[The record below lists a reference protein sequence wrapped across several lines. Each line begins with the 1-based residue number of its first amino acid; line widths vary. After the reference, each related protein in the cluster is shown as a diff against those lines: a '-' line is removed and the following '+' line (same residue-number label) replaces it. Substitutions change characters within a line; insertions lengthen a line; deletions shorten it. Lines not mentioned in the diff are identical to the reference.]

1 MPILSTNKHNF
12 SPPRECES
20 DDTAQ
25 QWLHPIF
32 EIIASR
38 NRSKEDLTSI
48 LRCLMTTIIGNLRI
62 SFHSTLKTRAQPFF
76 TVHCGQFTLKIDNIL
91 GILWIQRFKFQKNL
105 FSRTKSGPTYRQFTL
120 KIDNMLWI
128 LWIQSFKF
136 QNPFFTIQ
144 SRADSLLTQKVM
156 WRIRSVCFD
165 FIKAA
170 LPDNETVLLKIIHDG
185 VNDTLL
191 IYFSRIVHT
200 KKNEEFR
207 VQNCSRR
214 LWKLKNYK
222 LHCTHFISQS
232 QRTISK

>member
-1 MPILSTNKHNF
+1 MPILSTNKYNF

-62 SFHSTLKTRAQPFF
+62 SFTAHWKLEHSPSSQFIVANSLWKSTIFSEFF
-76 TVHCGQFTLKIDNIL
+76 G
-91 GILWIQRFKFQKNL
+91 FKDSNFKNL
-105 FSRTKSGPTYRQFTL
+105 FY
-120 KIDNMLWI
+120 
-128 LWIQSFKF
+128 
-136 QNPFFTIQ
+136 QNQ
-144 SRADSLLTQKVM
+144 GRAA
-156 WRIRSVCFD
+156 WRKKLCDANASVCFD

-170 LPDNETVLLKIIHDG
+170 LPDNETVLLKFGNDG

-191 IYFSRIVHT
+191 IYFSLIAHT
-200 KKNEEFR
+200 NKNGRF
-207 VQNCSRR
+207 Q
-214 LWKLKNYK
+214 KN
-222 LHCTHFISQS
+222 S
-232 QRTISK
+232 